1 MSKPGVLTISIDY
14 EFAWG
19 YVDRVISPA
28 QREKIK
34 QEHAIVARLINL
46 FERYQC
52 KATWAIVAKLLERE
66 DADPLWSDCHH
77 LVRQIKESSVGH
89 EIGSHSYAHPVYSQL
104 TPEQASEDINNFC
117 RVHREHQLSCSSF
130 IFPRNQVAH
139 LDLLQQAGIK
149 SFRGNTK
156 RWYDYLPGLLKRL
169 GHLLDQACPWTPTV
183 QASLGPSGLVNIP
196 DSMLLM
202 ARNGLRGI
210 LPPGLVAWK
219 SARGLRLAA
228 KKGEIFHFWF
238 HPSNFTYQTERQ
250 FAILESLLIL
260 SSSLR
265 DQGKLVNLTMSEI
278 AQDFCN

>member
-19 YVDRVISPA
+19 YVDRAISPA
-28 QREKIK
+28 QEEKIK

-52 KATWAIVAKLLERE
+52 KATWAIVGKLLETE
-66 DADPLWSDCHH
+66 DGDPLWSDCHH
-77 LVRQIKESSVGH
+77 LIQRVKESSVDH
-89 EIGSHSYAHPVYSQL
+89 EIGSHSYAHPVYSGL
-104 TPEQASEDINNFC
+104 TREQASEDINNFC

-130 IFPRNQVAH
+130 IFPRNQIAH

-169 GHLLDQACPWTPTV
+169 GHLLDQVWPWTPTV
-183 QASLGPSGLVNIP
+183 QSSLDPSGLVNIP

-202 ARNGLRGI
+202 ARNGLRSLL
-210 LPPGLVAWK
+210 LPALVAWK
-219 SARGLRLAA
+219 ASRGLKQASA
-228 KKGEIFHFWF
+228 KGEIFHFWF
-238 HPSNFTYQTERQ
+238 HPSNFAYQTEQQ
-250 FAILESLLIL
+250 FAILEQLLIL

-265 DQGKLVNLTMSEI
+265 AQGKLTNLTMGEI
-278 AQDFCN
+278 AQSFHN